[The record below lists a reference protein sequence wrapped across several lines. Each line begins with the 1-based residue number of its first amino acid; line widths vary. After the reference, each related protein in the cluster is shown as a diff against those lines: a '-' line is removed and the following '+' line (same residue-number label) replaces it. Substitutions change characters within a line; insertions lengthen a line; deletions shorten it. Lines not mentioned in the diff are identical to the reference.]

1 MPNHLIQDLENLCDP
16 TYLYGV
22 EVLNHTLTD
31 IKKLERLQVQICKQI
46 QGLPERTANLAA
58 YSLLGVEP
66 IELVV
71 DRLAD
76 LSRKYTPR
84 QNDHQISNCRDTT
97 CHDENKYSE
106 VC

>member
-1 MPNHLIQDLENLCDP
+1 VIPRI
-16 TYLYGV
+16 LYGV

-66 IELVV
+66 NSEYLFSSWHVV
-71 DRLAD
+71 SLQFEIRWSFCLGVYF
-76 LSRKYTPR
+76 LEK
-84 QNDHQISNCRDTT
+84 
-97 CHDENKYSE
+97 SE
-106 VC
+106 